1 MEQKKEQKI
10 IVLLSFTASD
20 KNIIL
25 NGIRL
30 ASIFGKELCLTHI
43 ANRRNIKF
51 KNEYEQKLNDY
62 LKPVNREKPGLK
74 TSALVINKHFRDMP
88 QILADKHEAII
99 IVVNSKKYKKILK
112 SVPES
117 PVPFLFVNP
126 DTEVSEFKKIVMPVD
141 LRKTTSDSSLWS
153 AWFGKFA
160 KSEIT
165 VIASADK
172 NRDSRQQ
179 INRNVHFSKKLYEEF
194 GVKHKIIKGTRTSL
208 QISYEALD
216 YAHLQNA
223 ELFILLGSSY
233 ITPLDRLIGLPERK
247 IIQKANNMSVLL
259 INPRR
264 DNYALCV

>member
-10 IVLLSFTASD
+10 IVLLSFTSSD

-25 NGIRL
+25 YGIRL
-30 ASIFGKELCLTHI
+30 ASVFGKELCLTHI
-43 ANRRNIKF
+43 ANRRNLKF

-62 LKPVNREKPGLK
+62 LKPVNREMPGLK
-74 TSALVINKHFRDMP
+74 TSVLVINEHFRDMP
-88 QILADKHEAII
+88 EILADNHEAILL
-99 IVVNSKKYKKILK
+99 VANSGEYKKFSK
-112 SVPES
+112 SVTES

-126 DTEVSEFKKIVMPVD
+126 DAEVSEFKKIVMPVD

-160 KSEIT
+160 KSEVT
-165 VIASADK
+165 VIASDDK

-179 INRNVHFSKKLYEEF
+179 VTSNIRFSKKLYQEF
-194 GVKHKIIKGTRTSL
+194 NVKHKIIKGTRTSL
-208 QISYEALD
+208 QISYEALNF
-216 YAHLQNA
+216 AHSQKA
-223 ELFILLGSSY
+223 GLFILLGSSH
-233 ITPLDRLIGLPERK
+233 ITPLDKLIGLPERK
-247 IIQKANNMSVLL
+247 IIQNAKNLPVLL